1 MITGF
6 APKVNREDVLRVVVY
21 FLRFASLG
29 AAIAYAWATH

>member
-6 APKVNREDVLRVVVY
+6 APRVKREDVLRFVVY

-29 AAIAYAWATH
+29 AAVAYAWATH